1 MATRLTAARP
11 TKFICHRTFRQVTSG
26 RSCYTT
32 ARLGRCSKPTR
43 NSRSLVVR
51 RKASST
57 TRIVPNCD
65 FPTIVAGSIYFG
77 RTSSTPEKSPW
88 PRLVDRSILRFWSRR
103 GPSKMLVAVGI
114 IAAMIAF
121 IVVVVGSGIGR
132 AVVAVLTLMLS
143 LVVTPATAPD
153 QEGEW

>member
-1 MATRLTAARP
+1 
-11 TKFICHRTFRQVTSG
+11 
-26 RSCYTT
+26 
-32 ARLGRCSKPTR
+32 
-43 NSRSLVVR
+43 
-51 RKASST
+51 
-57 TRIVPNCD
+57 
-65 FPTIVAGSIYFG
+65 
-77 RTSSTPEKSPW
+77 
-88 PRLVDRSILRFWSRR
+88 
-103 GPSKMLVAVGI
+103 MLVAVGI